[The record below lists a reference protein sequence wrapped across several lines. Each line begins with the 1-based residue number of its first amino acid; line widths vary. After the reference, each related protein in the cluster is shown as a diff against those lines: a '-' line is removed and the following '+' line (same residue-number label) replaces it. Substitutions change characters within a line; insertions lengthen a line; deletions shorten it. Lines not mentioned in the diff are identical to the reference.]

1 MWLVKIALS
10 RPYTF
15 IVLALAIFI
24 ISPIVVLRTPVDIFP
39 NINIPVIAVAWNYTG
54 LNPEEMEGR
63 VTTVFERALTTTV
76 ENIAHI
82 ESTTLNGVSI
92 IKVFLQPTANL
103 ATANA
108 QVTAISQTLLRGL
121 PPGTQPPIILNY
133 SASSVPVLQLGL
145 SGKGLSEQ
153 QLFDLGVNFLRT
165 QLVTVPGAV
174 IPFPFGGKQR
184 QAMIYLRPD
193 LLLSKGLAPADVLNA
208 VTNQNLVLPSGT
220 AKIGAF
226 EYDVHLN
233 AAPRTIEELNN
244 LPIKVIG
251 NSTIYL
257 RDVATVS
264 DGFPPQTNIVRQD
277 GQRGVMFSILKAG
290 SASTIDVVNGIRS
303 LIPRV
308 LQTLPPALKVTPF
321 DDQSIFVSAAVSGVI
336 REAVIATALT
346 AMMILIFL
354 GSWRSTLIIAVSIP
368 LSILGA
374 VIVLSFLGETINIMT
389 LGGLALSVGILV
401 DNATVTI
408 ENIERHIEDSHDL
421 NAAITD
427 GAAQIAVPSLVA
439 TLCICIVFLPMFFL
453 SGVAKYL
460 FVPLAEAV
468 VFAMLWSYVL
478 SRTLVAT
485 LAMYLLKLRAHG
497 GPPSRNP
504 LVRAQQAFELGFN
517 GFRAWYRELLTMLI
531 TRRIVFIPVFF
542 AACLASFL
550 LAPWLGQDFFPNTD
564 NGQIILH
571 LRAKSGTRIEETA
584 KLTDEVEGFVRRKL
598 PRGEIASILDDVGL
612 PYSIINF
619 LYSTSGLVG
628 AGDADIMIALKADHR
643 PTADYVRLLRE
654 NLPRAFPG
662 VTFYFLP
669 ADIVSQILNF
679 GIPSPIDIQIDG
691 ADLDGN
697 RQVADR
703 MLDDLRKV
711 PGIVDARV
719 QQAFDYPAFDI
730 AVDRTKAAQSGLSER
745 DVATSV
751 LNILSGSSQVTPM
764 FFLNRQNGVN
774 YNLTAEAPQYAM
786 ESLQSIANIP
796 IDAVG
801 GGGNQ
806 ILGNVATIN
815 RASEMQVI
823 SHYNIRR
830 IIDIYASVQDRDLG
844 AVGNDVT
851 RIVDANRNLLPRGSF
866 VTVRGQLDTMRSSYV
881 NLLGGLAFSIVLVYL
896 LIVVNF
902 QSWLDPFIII
912 TALPAALAGI
922 VLFLFFTGTTL
933 SVPALMGAIMCMGV
947 ATANSILVVS
957 FARERLAAHGDAIKA
972 SIEAAFT
979 RLRPVLMTALA
990 MIIGMVPMA
999 LGLGEGGEENAP
1011 LGRAVIGG
1019 LILATIATLVFVP
1032 AVFGLLHHRAAPT
1045 APDSH

>member
-1 MWLVKIALS
+1 M
-10 RPYTF
+10 
-15 IVLALAIFI
+15 
-24 ISPIVVLRTPVDIFP
+24 
-39 NINIPVIAVAWNYTG
+39 
-54 LNPEEMEGR
+54 
-63 VTTVFERALTTTV
+63 
-76 ENIAHI
+76 
-82 ESTTLNGVSI
+82 
-92 IKVFLQPTANL
+92 FLQPTASL
-103 ATANA
+103 ETANA

-121 PPGTQPPIILNY
+121 PPGTQPPLIINY

-193 LLLSKGLAPADVLNA
+193 LLLSKGLTPADVLTA

-220 AKIGAF
+220 AKIGTF
-226 EYDVHLN
+226 EYDARLN
-233 AAPRTIEELNN
+233 AAPRTISELNDI
-244 LPIKVIG
+244 PIKVVG

-290 SASTIDVVNGIRS
+290 TASTIDVVNGIRA

-308 LQTLPPALKVTPF
+308 LETLPPALKVTPF

-346 AMMILIFL
+346 ALMILIFL
-354 GSWRSTLIIAVSIP
+354 GSWRSTLIIAISIP

-374 VIVLSFLGETINIMT
+374 VIVLGFLGQTINIMT
-389 LGGLALSVGILV
+389 LGGLALAVGILV

-408 ENIERHIEDSHDL
+408 ENIERHIAESTDL
-421 NAAITD
+421 HTAILE

-439 TLCICIVFLPMFFL
+439 TLSICVVFLPMFFL
-453 SGVAKYL
+453 NGVAKYL

-468 VFAMLWSYVL
+468 VLAMLWSYLL

-485 LAMYLLKLRAHG
+485 LAMYLLRLHVRDA
-497 GPPSRNP
+497 PPSRNP
-504 LVRAQQAFELGFN
+504 LVRAQQGFERGFN
-517 GFRAWYRELLTMLI
+517 AFRAWYHDLLIVLVA
-531 TRRIVFIPVFF
+531 RRAVFIPAFF
-542 AACLASFL
+542 AACLATFL
-550 LAPWLGQDFFPNTD
+550 LVPLLGQDFFPSTD
-564 NGQIILH
+564 NGQMILH
-571 LRAKSGTRIEETA
+571 LRARSGTRIEETA
-584 KLTDEVEGFVRRKL
+584 KLTDQVEDFLRRKL
-598 PRGEIASILDDVGL
+598 PRGEIASILDNIGL

-619 LYSTSGLVG
+619 MYSTSGLIG
-628 AGDADIMIALKADHR
+628 AGDADIMIALKEDHR
-643 PTADYVRLLRE
+643 PTAEYVRLLR
-654 NLPRAFPG
+654 NALPRAFPG

-679 GIPSPIDIQIDG
+679 GIPSPIDIQVDG
-691 ADLDGN
+691 TDLDGN
-697 RQVADR
+697 RQVADK
-703 MLDDLRKV
+703 MLAELRQV
-711 PGIVDARV
+711 PGIVDARI
-719 QQAFDYPAFDI
+719 QQAFDYPALNI
-730 AVDRTKAAQSGLSER
+730 AVDRIKAAQSGLTER

-751 LNILSGSSQVTPM
+751 LNILSGSNQVTPM
-764 FFLNRQNGVN
+764 FFLDRQNGVN
-774 YNLTAEAPQYAM
+774 YSLTARAPQYDIQ
-786 ESLQSIANIP
+786 SLQNIANIP
-796 IDAVG
+796 VSADG
-801 GGGNQ
+801 GRSNQ
-806 ILGNVATIN
+806 ILGNVATID
-815 RASEMQVI
+815 RASEMSVI

-830 IIDIYASVQDRDLG
+830 VVDIYASVQDRDLG
-844 AVGNDVT
+844 AVGRDVA
-851 RIVDANRNLLPRGSF
+851 RIVDANRPQLPRGSF
-866 VTVRGQLDTMRSSYV
+866 VTVRGQIDTMRGSYV
-881 NLLGGLAFSIVLVYL
+881 NLLEGLAFSIVLVYL

-922 VLFLFFTGTTL
+922 VLFLFFTQTSL

-957 FARERLAAHGDAIKA
+957 FARERLAAHGDAIRA
-972 SIEAAFT
+972 AIEAAFT
-979 RLRPVLMTALA
+979 RLRPVLMTSLA
-990 MIIGMVPMA
+990 MIIGMIPMA

-1019 LILATIATLVFVP
+1019 LLLATVATLVFVP
-1032 AVFGLLHHRAAPT
+1032 CVFSLLHQRKTANAPE
-1045 APDSH
+1045 AG

>member
-1 MWLVKIALS
+1 M
-10 RPYTF
+10 
-15 IVLALAIFI
+15 
-24 ISPIVVLRTPVDIFP
+24 
-39 NINIPVIAVAWNYTG
+39 
-54 LNPEEMEGR
+54 
-63 VTTVFERALTTTV
+63 
-76 ENIAHI
+76 
-82 ESTTLNGVSI
+82 
-92 IKVFLQPTANL
+92 FLQPTASIE
-103 ATANA
+103 TANA

-121 PPGTQPPIILNY
+121 PPGSQPPIIINY

-174 IPFPFGGKQR
+174 VPFPFGGKQR

-193 LLLSKGLAPADVLNA
+193 LLLSKGLTPADVLTA

-226 EYDVHLN
+226 EYDARLN
-233 AAPRTIEELNN
+233 AAPRTIAELNN
-244 LPIKVIG
+244 LPIKVVG

-290 SASTIDVVNGIRS
+290 TASTIDVVNGIRAI
-303 LIPRV
+303 IPRA

-346 AMMILIFL
+346 ALMILIFL
-354 GSWRSTLIIAVSIP
+354 GSWRSTLIIAISIP

-374 VIVLSFLGETINIMT
+374 VIVLSFLGQTINIMT
-389 LGGLALSVGILV
+389 LGGLALAVGILV

-408 ENIERHIEDSHDL
+408 ENIERHIAESTELHT
-421 NAAITD
+421 AILE

-439 TLCICIVFLPMFFL
+439 TLCICVVFLPMFFL
-453 SGVAKYL
+453 NGVAKYL

-468 VFAMLWSYVL
+468 VLAMLWSYLL

-485 LAMYLLKLRAHG
+485 LAMYLLRLHVHDA
-497 GPPSRNP
+497 PPSRNP
-504 LVRAQQAFELGFN
+504 LVRAQQSFERGFN
-517 GFRAWYRELLTMLI
+517 AFRAWYHDLLLVLVA
-531 TRRIVFIPVFF
+531 RRAIFIPAFF
-542 AACLASFL
+542 AACLAAFL
-550 LAPWLGQDFFPNTD
+550 LVPLLGQDFFPSTD
-564 NGQIILH
+564 NGQMILH
-571 LRAKSGTRIEETA
+571 LRARSGTRIEETA
-584 KLTDEVEGFVRRKL
+584 KLTDQVENFVRRKL
-598 PRGEIASILDDVGL
+598 PRGEIASILDDIGL

-619 LYSTSGLVG
+619 MYSTSGLIG
-628 AGDADIMIALKADHR
+628 AGDADIMIALKEDHR
-643 PTADYVRLLRE
+643 PTADYVRLLRNE
-654 NLPRAFPG
+654 LPRAFPG

-679 GIPSPIDIQIDG
+679 GIPSPIDIQVDG
-691 ADLDGN
+691 SDLDGN
-697 RQVADR
+697 RQVADK
-703 MLDDLRKV
+703 MLNELRRV
-711 PGIVDARV
+711 PGIVDARI
-719 QQAFDYPAFDI
+719 QQDFDYPALNI
-730 AVDRTKAAQSGLSER
+730 AVDRIKAAQSGLTER

-751 LNILSGSSQVTPM
+751 LNILSGSNQVTPM
-764 FFLNRQNGVN
+764 FFLDRQNGVN
-774 YNLTAEAPQYAM
+774 YSLTARAPQYDIQ
-786 ESLQSIANIP
+786 SLQNIANIP
-796 IDAVG
+796 VSADG
-801 GGGNQ
+801 GRSNQ
-806 ILGNVATIN
+806 ILGNVATID
-815 RASEMQVI
+815 RASEMSVI

-830 IIDIYASVQDRDLG
+830 VVDIYASVQDRDLG
-844 AVGNDVT
+844 AVGRDVA
-851 RIVDANRNLLPRGSF
+851 RIVDANRALLPRGSF
-866 VTVRGQLDTMRSSYV
+866 VTVRGQIDTMRGSYV

-922 VLFLFFTGTTL
+922 VLFLFFTHTSL

-957 FARERLAAHGDAIKA
+957 FARERLAAHGDAIRA
-972 SIEAAFT
+972 AVEAAFT
-979 RLRPVLMTALA
+979 RLRPVLMTSLA
-990 MIIGMVPMA
+990 MIIGMIPMA

-1019 LILATIATLVFVP
+1019 LLLATVATLVFVP
-1032 AVFGLLHHRAAPT
+1032 CVFSLLHHRKTAT
-1045 APDSH
+1045 APEAG